1 MGFLGGNLICPWDDG
16 KMFKLKQ
23 FISRLFHIEILRS
36 TKEMHVE
43 NPFQLFQSW
52 TKTGQRNPATS
63 QKKGHLLH
71 LLTLRTTWINQTEPF
86 LKSSYWTTVLEIFAK
101 EGVMHSL
108 VAVDCGFIH
117 CSGGSVQVL
126 LVQCFIYIGR
136 DGWKRRWCWSRTSR
150 ESKKHMMGINIKGL
164 SQMDSNDYKSRLIL
178 AGAGDFRPAKF
189 RKSVP
194 AKIEHLWFNHSGT
207 QTLRRFSTTTD
218 NFTKLSRVTAFFG
231 ECSVHP
237 KCCTVT
243 KNPKKQLWPSSQALH
258 DWEVQNQK
266 KFRNHRRP
274 TWQQNSKNRM

>member
-207 QTLRRFSTTTD
+207 QTLRRFSNHNWQLYKTLPGHGFFWGMLSTSQVLYCHQKSQKTTLT
-218 NFTKLSRVTAFFG
+218 FITSVTWLRSTK
-231 ECSVHP
+231 P
-237 KCCTVT
+237 KEIQKPPPTNMTT
-243 KNPKKQLWPSSQALH
+243 K
-258 DWEVQNQK
+258 
-266 KFRNHRRP
+266 
-274 TWQQNSKNRM
+274 